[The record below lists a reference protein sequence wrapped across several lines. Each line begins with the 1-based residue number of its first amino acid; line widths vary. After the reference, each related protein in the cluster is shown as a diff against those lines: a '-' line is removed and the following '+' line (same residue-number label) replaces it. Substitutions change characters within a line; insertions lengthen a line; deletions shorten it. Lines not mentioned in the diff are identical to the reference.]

1 MDPDLTLGVWLNELL
16 PTLPHQQSSRRH
28 PLRPIP
34 QPKSKPITS
43 IQSSDSKSQRMS
55 PTCGARNK
63 MADHNIRAEGRRGRG
78 RPRGSRGRVG
88 RGGGAVRNFGIDGAE
103 DTHDGV
109 ASGEGGPAGA
119 PRALALRSVHPL
131 STSSKE
137 SSTGSRI
144 QNKTPSVA
152 VKKEQLA
159 LMTPAIRFV
168 DHMEATQRG
177 GLPPMVLRLWKDH
190 LYPTLTQLDYV
201 PLGLKVGFYLR
212 YTVRTL
218 FFRDLINWLPVRS
231 V

>member
-43 IQSSDSKSQRMS
+43 IQSSDPKSQRKS
-55 PTCGARNK
+55 PTCGVRKK
-63 MADHNIRAEGRRGRG
+63 MADHNIRAEGKRGRG

-88 RGGGAVRNFGIDGAE
+88 RGGSTVRNFGIDGAE

-109 ASGEGGPAGA
+109 ASGEDGPAGA
-119 PRALALRSVHPL
+119 PRALAIRSVPPL

-137 SSTGSRI
+137 SSTRSRT
-144 QNKTPSVA
+144 QNKAPSVV

-159 LMTPAIRFV
+159 LMTPAIRFI

-177 GLPPMVLRLWKDH
+177 GLPPMVSRLWKDH
-190 LYPTLTQLDYV
+190 LYPALTQPDYV
-201 PLGLKVGFYLR
+201 PAGLKVGFYLR
-212 YTVRTL
+212 HTAGTL
-218 FFRDLINWLPVRS
+218 FFRDLINWLSVRS

>member
-16 PTLPHQQSSRRH
+16 PHQQSSRRY

-34 QPKSKPITS
+34 QPKSKSITS
-43 IQSSDSKSQRMS
+43 IQSSNPKSRRKS
-55 PTCGARNK
+55 PTCGVRK
-63 MADHNIRAEGRRGRG
+63 EVADHNIRAEGRRGRG

-88 RGGGAVRNFGIDGAE
+88 RGGGGGAVRNFGLDGAE

-109 ASGEGGPAGA
+109 ACGEDGPAGA
-119 PRALALRSVHPL
+119 PRTLAIRSAPPL

-137 SSTGSRI
+137 SSTRSRT
-144 QNKTPSVA
+144 QNKTLSVV

-159 LMTPAIRFV
+159 LMTPAIRFM

-177 GLPPMVLRLWKDH
+177 GLPSMVSHLWKDH
-190 LYPTLTQLDYV
+190 LYPALTQPDYV
-201 PLGLKVGFYLR
+201 PPGLKVGFYLR
-212 YTVRTL
+212 YTVRSL
-218 FFRDLINWLPVRS
+218 FFRDLINWLSVRS

>member
-16 PTLPHQQSSRRH
+16 PTLPHQQSPRRH

-43 IQSSDSKSQRMS
+43 VQSSRPKSQQKS
-55 PTCGARNK
+55 PTCGVRKK
-63 MADHNIRAEGRRGRG
+63 MADDIRAEGRHGRG

-88 RGGGAVRNFGIDGAE
+88 RGGSAVRNFGIDGAE

-119 PRALALRSVHPL
+119 PRALALRSVPPL

-137 SSTGSRI
+137 SSTRSRTR
-144 QNKTPSVA
+144 NKTPSVV

-159 LMTPAIRFV
+159 LMTPAIRFI

-177 GLPPMVLRLWKDH
+177 GLPPMVSRLWKDH
-190 LYPTLTQLDYV
+190 LYPTLTQSDYV
-201 PLGLKVGFYLR
+201 PRGLKVGFCLR
-212 YTVRTL
+212 YMVRTL
-218 FFRDLINWLPVRS
+218 FFRDLINWPSVRS